1 MSEQQY
7 YMVFFAV
14 FIAINLGL
22 AVWGWMKMRKGKTGD
37 DIEYFLGGKVTPIVV
52 LAFSYCATS
61 VSAGS
66 FIGDPGYIST
76 VGWPYYWFTVFTI
89 PGLVIPGIFVIRKLR
104 LQSSRYGAL
113 SLTDYLC
120 SRYKS
125 SNMKI
130 YISCVMVI
138 CYLFMLVSQYKGAA
152 LLLQSYTGID
162 FSTGLLIMMVAVVF
176 FVNVGGFRSVAW
188 TDFFQGAFMT
198 ILAAALVT
206 VSLIKIGGF
215 SGLENSLQRVA
226 PDYLRVYDTG
236 PDAVFPWYSI
246 PCIALF
252 AFFIMFSQP
261 YIASRYLAVPN
272 ISRKK
277 IGHFLLIT
285 LGLGALFNAMIFLG
299 LIGHVLF
306 PDASPDYLT
315 VTMTKEFFAPFLSG
329 IMMIGFFSAMLSTA
343 SGLLLVIGQSIG
355 SDLYA
360 HLSKN
365 ATPKKTVWV
374 TQASIIVSALFV
386 VYFNMVKPPAL
397 LQVFIFLSL
406 SGVGSML
413 AIPLFAG
420 VSWKYARREGAWCA
434 LIAGPASYLIMNY
447 VLGISWAV
455 SMGLC
460 VLPPAILMVAVSVVL
475 NRIKGV
481 DTELVESYGL
491 EAPRKQ
497 ERHREFAK

>member
-1 MSEQQY
+1 MSDQHF
-7 YMVFFAV
+7 YMIFFTI
-14 FIAINLGL
+14 FIVINLIL
-22 AVWGWMKMRKGKTGD
+22 AVWGWLKMRKGKTGD
-37 DIEYFLGGKVTPIVV
+37 DIEYFLGGKVTPIIV

-66 FIGDPGYIST
+66 FIGDPGFIST
-76 VGWPYYWFTVFTI
+76 VGWPYYWFTVFTV
-89 PGLVIPGIFVIRKLR
+89 PGLVIPGLFVIRRLR
-104 LQSSRYGAL
+104 LQSSRYGSL

-120 SRYKS
+120 SRYNS
-125 SNMKI
+125 SSMKI
-130 YISCVMVI
+130 YISVVMVI

-206 VSLIKIGGF
+206 VALMKIGGF
-215 SGLENSLQRVA
+215 TGLESSLQEVA
-226 PDYLRVYDTG
+226 PNYLRTYDSG

-252 AFFIMFSQP
+252 GFFIMFSQP

-277 IGHFLLIT
+277 IGQFLLIT
-285 LGLGALFNAMIFLG
+285 LVLGALFNAMIFLG

-306 PDASPDYLT
+306 PKANPDYLT
-315 VTMTKEFFAPFLSG
+315 VTMTKAFFSPLLSG

-360 HLSKN
+360 HLSKK
-365 ATPKKTVWV
+365 ATPRKTVWV
-374 TQASIIVSALFV
+374 TQASIIAAALFV
-386 VYFNMVKPPAL
+386 LYFNMVKPPAL

-413 AIPLFAG
+413 AVPLFAG
-420 VSWKYARREGAWCA
+420 VSWRYARKEGAWCA
-434 LIAGPASYLIMNY
+434 LIAGPLSYLLMDY
-447 VLGISWAV
+447 VFHISWTV

-460 VLPPAILMVAVSVVL
+460 VVPPAILMVVVSVVL
-475 NRIKGV
+475 NKVKGV
-481 DTELVESYGL
+481 DHKLVELHGL
-491 EAPRKQ
+491 EAPVKQ
-497 ERHREFAK
+497 EIQHEFAK